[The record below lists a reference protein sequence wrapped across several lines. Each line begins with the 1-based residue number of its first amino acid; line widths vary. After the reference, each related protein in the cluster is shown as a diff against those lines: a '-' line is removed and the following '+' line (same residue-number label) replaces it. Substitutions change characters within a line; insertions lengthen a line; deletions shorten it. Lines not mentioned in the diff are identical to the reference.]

1 MNQNKKSGF
10 VTIVGKPNVGKST
23 LLNLLIGEKVA
34 IVSHR
39 PQTTRNSITGILN
52 TNTAQIVF
60 VDTPG
65 MHKPKTRLSEYM
77 VKDIKMA
84 LSDTDLV
91 LMVTEPGEK
100 DFETEQSLIESFKA
114 AGQRVILIINK
125 TDTINANEEAEL
137 ILKYSSLN
145 SFDAVIP
152 TSAKGGKDREL
163 LLNEIE
169 KLLDFGP
176 IFFPEDMI
184 TDQPEKQIAAEI
196 IREKALKSLSDEIP
210 HGIAVEIDKF
220 KERETGGILDISAV
234 IYCERESHKGII
246 IGKNGKMLKLIGS
259 RARED
264 MERFFDC
271 KVNLQC
277 WVKEKG
283 DWRNSERE
291 LKNFGFGRE

>member
-52 TNTAQIVF
+52 TDTAQIVF

-77 VKDIKMA
+77 VKDIKTA

-100 DFETEQSLIESFKA
+100 EFETEQSLIESFKA

-137 ILKYSSLN
+137 IIKYSSLN
-145 SFDAVIP
+145 KFDAIIP
-152 TSAKGGKDREL
+152 TSAKSGKDREL
-163 LLNEIE
+163 ILNEIE
-169 KLLDFGP
+169 NLLDIGP
-176 IFFPEDMI
+176 AFFPEDMI

-196 IREKALKSLSDEIP
+196 IREKALKSLSEEIP

-220 KERETGGILDISAV
+220 KERETGDILDVSAI

-246 IGKNGKMLKLIGS
+246 IGKNGKMLKLIAS

-283 DWRNSERE
+283 DWRNNDRQ

>member
-1 MNQNKKSGF
+1 MNFTKKTGF

-23 LLNLLIGEKVA
+23 LLNLLLGEKIA

-52 TNTAQIVF
+52 TDTAQIVF

-65 MHKPKTRLSEYM
+65 MHKPKTKLSEYM
-77 VKDIKMA
+77 VRDIKNA
-84 LSDTDLV
+84 LTDTDIV
-91 LMVTEPGEK
+91 LMVTEPDSK
-100 DFETEQSLIESFKA
+100 NFDTEISLIESFKS

-125 TDTINANEEAEL
+125 TDTVDAKDVAEL
-137 ILKYSSLN
+137 ILKYGSLAD
-145 SFDAVIP
+145 FDAVIP
-152 TSAKGGKDREL
+152 TSAKNGKDKDL
-163 LLNEIE
+163 IISEIE
-169 KLLDFGP
+169 KLLELGP
-176 IFFPEDMI
+176 LFFPEDML

-210 HGIAVEIDKF
+210 HGIAVEIEKF
-220 KERETGGILDISAV
+220 KERETGDILDISAT

-246 IGKNGKMLKLIGS
+246 IGKNGKMLKLIAS

-264 MERFFDC
+264 MEHFFDC

-283 DWRNSERE
+283 DWRNDDRM
-291 LKNFGFGRE
+291 LKNFGYGKE